1 MHKLPND
8 FPNET
13 SEMPG
18 IKGEFMVAIQKKLK
32 NCTGKLKKKLSAIK
46 NFSWKVLFDFA
57 N

>member
-18 IKGEFMVAIQKKLK
+18 IKGELMVAIQKKLK

-46 NFSWKVLFDFA
+46 NFS
-57 N
+57 

>member
-18 IKGEFMVAIQKKLK
+18 IKGEFAVAIQKNSKIALE
-32 NCTGKLKKKLSAIK
+32 NWKKKLSAIK
-46 NFSWKVLFDFA
+46 NFS
-57 N
+57 